1 MNEEVIIAEI
11 LEQLSDQKIHRRVE
25 ILQHLKDLLRGNE
38 EPHIDIK
45 FGFALSKLLKLN
57 YINRNE
63 KGKYSITPLGI
74 RVLGVNRED
83 LYKQIKAYREVNEK
97 SSKLVYEIFKEANE
111 MFLRKNINSIERDV
125 AEECLCSSLSKCIE
139 EVMKKKNII
148 GYYADVNYNRNEYMY
163 KTIINDKCE
172 IIRINCDLIVHS
184 RGKNKIQDNLL
195 ALEMKKKNNSKERE
209 ENKQRLKIMTKNT
222 YYGEVIFEELPRH
235 ICRYALGIF
244 YDIDK
249 DKREIEMEFYK
260 NGVIAWQEKVKYNKY
275 GNIEQTDKNEKV

>member
-74 RVLGVNRED
+74 RVIGVNRED

>member
-1 MNEEVIIAEI
+1 
-11 LEQLSDQKIHRRVE
+11 
-25 ILQHLKDLLRGNE
+25 
-38 EPHIDIK
+38 
-45 FGFALSKLLKLN
+45 
-57 YINRNE
+57 
-63 KGKYSITPLGI
+63 
-74 RVLGVNRED
+74 
-83 LYKQIKAYREVNEK
+83 
-97 SSKLVYEIFKEANE
+97 
-111 MFLRKNINSIERDV
+111 
-125 AEECLCSSLSKCIE
+125 
-139 EVMKKKNII
+139 MKKENII